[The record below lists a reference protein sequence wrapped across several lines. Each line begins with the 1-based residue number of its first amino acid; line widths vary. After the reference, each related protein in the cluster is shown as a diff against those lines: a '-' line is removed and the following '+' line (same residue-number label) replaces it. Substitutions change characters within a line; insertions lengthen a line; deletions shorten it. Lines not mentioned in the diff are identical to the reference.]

1 MMMRFY
7 VMMNDGV
14 IGACRTVAS
23 CLLSPVAVI
32 VRLCC
37 KNQEVKQLETG
48 NRLLS
53 SLPLI
58 TFLNPTVE
66 ESKEK
71 IKKECKSENV
81 GMT

>member
-1 MMMRFY
+1 MMGY
-7 VMMNDGV
+7 VGCRRLSYSRLLPV
-14 IGACRTVAS
+14 SSVACRCDCEA
-23 CLLSPVAVI
+23 
-32 VRLCC
+32 LCC